1 MAWIDEFGDR
11 DGDGYVEY
19 QRATRGGLV
28 NQGWKDSPNAILDH
42 TGRPA
47 RGPIALCE
55 VQGYVY
61 AAMLA
66 RAHFA
71 DEAGDDVLA
80 TDLRKRAVELRE
92 RFNQDFWMPERGWL
106 ALGLDGD
113 KRPIDVCAS
122 NMGHCLWT
130 GILEPAKAEQ
140 VAQRLLSPELFSGW
154 GGGRSARRRPA
165 TTR

>member
-1 MAWIDEFGDR
+1 M
-11 DGDGYVEY
+11 
-19 QRATRGGLV
+19 
-28 NQGWKDSPNAILDH
+28 
-42 TGRPA
+42 
-47 RGPIALCE
+47 
-55 VQGYVY
+55 QGYVY

-140 VAQRLLSPELFSGW
+140 VASASCPRSCSAAGAC
-154 GGGRSARRRPA
+154 GRSARRRPA